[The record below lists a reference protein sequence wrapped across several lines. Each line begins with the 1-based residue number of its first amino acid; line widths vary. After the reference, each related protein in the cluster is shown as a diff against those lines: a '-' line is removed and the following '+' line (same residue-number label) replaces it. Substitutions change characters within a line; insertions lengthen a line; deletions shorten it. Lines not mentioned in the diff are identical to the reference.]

1 MNEIVRRDFHAV
13 VKEVDGVKRVMFVAS
28 TSDTD
33 RYGDVVD
40 QASWDLANYNA
51 NPVVQIDHDY
61 CVESTVGLG
70 KATIGDVDGKPALML
85 EMVKW
90 SERPMAQ
97 EVKMDVEAGILSAVS
112 VGFRPGRA
120 VSRRTYQPEDPLYA
134 EDGGYV
140 YFNCELLEVSIV
152 ASPANPRAVA
162 VRSAPSLD
170 IGAIADQ
177 VLAQV
182 LSRLTQA
189 QQLAAPVETKKTQ
202 SLADFLNNR

>member
-1 MNEIVRRDFHAV
+1 MNEIVRRDVHAV
-13 VKEVDGVKRVMFVAS
+13 VKEVDGVKRVMFIAS

-40 QASWDLANYNA
+40 QASWKLANYNA

-70 KATIGDVDGKPALML
+70 RATIGDVDGKPALML

-140 YFNCELLEVSIV
+140 YFDCELLEVSIV
-152 ASPANPRAVA
+152 AIPANPKAVA

-182 LSRLTQA
+182 LARITEA
-189 QQLAAPVETKKTQ
+189 KALAAPVPAPKP
-202 SLADFLNNR
+202 ADDDWI

>member
-13 VKEVDGVKRVMFVAS
+13 VKEVDGVKRVMFIAS

-90 SERPMAQ
+90 SEREMAQ

-120 VSRRTYQPEDPLYA
+120 VARRTYQPEDPLYA

-140 YFNCELLEVSIV
+140 YFDCELLEVSIV
-152 ASPANPRAVA
+152 AIPANPKAVA

-170 IGAIADQ
+170 IGAIADEVVAR
-177 VLAQV
+177 VLARISEAKV
-182 LSRLTQA
+182 
-189 QQLAAPVETKKTQ
+189 LAAPAQTLPSTLEEW
-202 SLADFLNNR
+202 FRNNQ